1 VTIQFRSEADE
12 RRYLALRSEIVMRL
26 MQCPIDIAHEI
37 LRNIGKLESFVHA
50 EGVRQGTVATLLA
63 LGGDVATLLTMTD
76 SSGDTPLGIHARV
89 YAGAST
95 PLVRAER
102 GFLEARG
109 ADADALLS
117 NPVFDAS
124 PTKFAPTTL
133 AEAIAEY
140 GPTLIPTGTPKRA
153 RAVVSTPEPDL
164 TDNVPSDT
172 TLAEGTLTDEQIDA
186 LLGVDAPIAM
196 VDHDQVLQAI
206 ESGDMDQAEALLSG
220 KGTMPFA
227 APEQDDIPPESPDA
241 LDRIRDQLHA
251 LLRSGEWEP
260 TTWDEVTR
268 QLHITM
274 GWDSSFIDLQL
285 SRPMGMAMLAQVGLL
300 APATFAE
307 AIARF
312 EPAHDPAR
320 CRAGAGARVRMPT
333 GTPERESAVVSDL
346 TDNVPTDTALAEGTL
361 TDEQI
366 EAILGIDTP
375 NAEALLSSK
384 GTMPFAAPEQDDI
397 PPESPDALDRIRDQL
412 HALLRGGEWKPTAWG
427 EVIYQLHVTMGWDAS
442 FLDLQLS
449 GPMGM
454 TVLAQVGLLNIQ
466 PGVGAIF
473 TPEGRLEAKV

>member
-12 RRYLALRSEIVMRL
+12 RRYLALRSEVVMRL

-37 LRNIGKLESFVHA
+37 LRNIGKLEAFVHA
-50 EGVRQGTVATLLA
+50 EGVRQGTVATLL
-63 LGGDVATLLTMTD
+63 TLTD
-76 SSGDTPLGIHARV
+76 GSGDTPLGIHARV

-140 GPTLIPTGTPKRA
+140 GPTLIPTETPKRA
-153 RAVVSTPEPDL
+153 RAAAAPTPEPDVL
-164 TDNVPSDT
+164 SDAAF
-172 TLAEGTLTDEQIDA
+172 AEGTLTDEQIDD
-186 LLGVDAPIAM
+186 LFGVDAPIAM

-206 ESGDMDQAEALLSG
+206 ESGDIDQAEALLSG
-220 KGTMPFA
+220 
-227 APEQDDIPPESPDA
+227 
-241 LDRIRDQLHA
+241 
-251 LLRSGEWEP
+251 
-260 TTWDEVTR
+260 
-268 QLHITM
+268 
-274 GWDSSFIDLQL
+274 
-285 SRPMGMAMLAQVGLL
+285 
-300 APATFAE
+300 
-307 AIARF
+307 
-312 EPAHDPAR
+312 
-320 CRAGAGARVRMPT
+320 
-333 GTPERESAVVSDL
+333 
-346 TDNVPTDTALAEGTL
+346 
-361 TDEQI
+361 
-366 EAILGIDTP
+366 
-375 NAEALLSSK
+375 K